1 MPRIQVAIIV
11 GSDSDLPIIS
21 STVKTLDNLGIKSS
35 VNVASAHRTPQ
46 KVKQC
51 VRSAQSNGAEVFIA
65 AAGMAAALPGV
76 VASETTQPVIGIP
89 IEGKSLTGLDSLFSI
104 VQMPPVIPVAT
115 VAIGKAGAVNAAVLA
130 AEILSV
136 KYRPIKAKLTAYRKK
151 MALGIEKKDAAL
163 QKMGVEKYIESVK
176 K

>member
-1 MPRIQVAIIV
+1 
-11 GSDSDLPIIS
+11 
-21 STVKTLDNLGIKSS
+21 
-35 VNVASAHRTPQ
+35 
-46 KVKQC
+46 
-51 VRSAQSNGAEVFIA
+51 
-65 AAGMAAALPGV
+65 
-76 VASETTQPVIGIP
+76 
-89 IEGKSLTGLDSLFSI
+89 
-104 VQMPPVIPVAT
+104 MPPGIPVAT